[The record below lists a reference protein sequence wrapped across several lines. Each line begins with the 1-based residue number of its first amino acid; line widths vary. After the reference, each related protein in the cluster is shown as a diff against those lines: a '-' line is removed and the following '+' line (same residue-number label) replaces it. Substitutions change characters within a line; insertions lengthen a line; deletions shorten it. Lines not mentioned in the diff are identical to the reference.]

1 MNIKKTLVLLAAFG
15 CTGTLLVT
23 SLAQQD
29 APKVTVSFDAN
40 WRSALE
46 PLIAEFN
53 KIGRAHV

>member
-40 WRSALE
+40 WRNALE
-46 PLIAEFN
+46 PLLAEFN
-53 KIGRAHV
+53 TAH